1 MKKDRDNLGMYPYMP
16 YNMPYNMGMGMPN
29 MIPMPGV
36 SNNNMD
42 MQINNLN
49 NRLNMLE
56 KRVAKLEGS
65 NITTTYD
72 SNYYMV

>member
-1 MKKDRDNLGMYPYMP
+1 MKKDRDNMGMYPFP
-16 YNMPYNMGMGMPN
+16 YNNMPYNMGMPN

-36 SNNNMD
+36 NNFDAQMNS
-42 MQINNLN
+42 LN

-65 NITTTYD
+65 NMTTPYD

>member
-1 MKKDRDNLGMYPYMP
+1 
-16 YNMPYNMGMGMPN
+16 MPN

-65 NITTTYD
+65 NITTPYD

>member
-42 MQINNLN
+42 IQINNLN

-65 NITTTYD
+65 NITTPYD